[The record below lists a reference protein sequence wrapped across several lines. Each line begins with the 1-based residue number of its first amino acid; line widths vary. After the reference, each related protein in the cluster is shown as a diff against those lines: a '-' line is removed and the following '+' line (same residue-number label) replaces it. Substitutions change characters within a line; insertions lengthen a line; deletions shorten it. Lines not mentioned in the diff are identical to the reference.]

1 MTVDNLKNIL
11 NEYFEI
17 DVDCDA
23 YHLMRDKSGFAVGTV
38 SIDDFKEFDEDT
50 TQDIA
55 EYAVRKLNE
64 PWERAAHL
72 LNVGDPVIVG
82 GYISKVEVLTDVV
95 RYHIENGAVIEM
107 ERKQ

>member
-1 MTVDNLKNIL
+1 MTIDNLKNIL
-11 NEYFEI
+11 NWYFEI
-17 DVDCDA
+17 DNSWVNE
-23 YHLMRDKSGFAVGTV
+23 FAQEIIQ
-38 SIDDFKEFDEDT
+38 SM
-50 TQDIA
+50 
-55 EYAVRKLNE
+55 NE

>member
-17 DVDCDA
+17 DADTYA
-23 YHLMRDKSGFAVGTV
+23 HHLIRYKSGLDAIMNTN
-38 SIDDFKEFDEDT
+38 ECDT
-50 TQDIA
+50 TTDDIA
-55 EYAVRKLNE
+55 EYIFRKLNE
-64 PWERAAHL
+64 QWERAAHL

-95 RYHIENGAVIEM
+95 RYHLENGAVIEM
-107 ERKQ
+107 ERSKK

>member
-11 NEYFEI
+11 NWYFEI
-17 DVDCDA
+17 DNSDDI
-23 YHLMRDKSGFAVGTV
+23 YHLLIDSEWVNEFAQEIIQ
-38 SIDDFKEFDEDT
+38 SM
-50 TQDIA
+50 
-55 EYAVRKLNE
+55 NE

-95 RYHIENGAVIEM
+95 RYHLENGAVIEM

>member
-17 DVDCDA
+17 DNSDDV
-23 YHLMRDKSGFAVGTV
+23 YHLLIGSEWINEFAQEIIQ
-38 SIDDFKEFDEDT
+38 SM
-50 TQDIA
+50 
-55 EYAVRKLNE
+55 NE
-64 PWERAAHL
+64 PWERAVRL

-82 GYISKVEVLTDVV
+82 GYISKIEVLTDVV
-95 RYHIENGAVIEM
+95 RYYLENGAAIEM